1 MSFLKKLAGE
11 TAIYGLSSVVPRLLN
26 YLLIFLHSRVFLPE
40 EYGVVTEMYAY
51 LGFLLVLLTF
61 GFETGY
67 FRFSSTPN
75 ASHKIYSTALFS
87 LVTINVIF
95 FVGVALFSNSII
107 SALGYP
113 NKPEYALILAAIIA
127 LDSIAA
133 IPFARLRQLN
143 RPIVFSTIKIL
154 GVLINVFLNIFFLII
169 CPSVSFLK
177 NSFFFTP
184 NNAITYIFISNL
196 IASTFTTTIV
206 IYLSRK
212 EEFKFSFT
220 DLKHLLVYSIP
231 LLISGIGGTT
241 NETFDRIFI
250 KYLVP
255 AEDNPMYQ
263 LGIYGSNVKLAVL
276 MVLFIQMYRYAAEPF
291 FFKSASDKN
300 STSIYS
306 ITTKYFLAFTLLIF
320 LGVGLFTDVFKY
332 MVGKDFRTGLDV
344 VPILL
349 LANVFYGL
357 FFNLSIWYKLTNKTW
372 YGIYFT
378 FIGAAV
384 TIAVNLLLTKHIGF
398 YGAAWGRLMCY
409 VVMCIVCFVVG
420 RRFLKIPYDIKGILF
435 NIAMAL
441 IVFYLGY
448 NIEIENIILSFS
460 FRVILIA
467 SYILFFYLYEM
478 RFGDK
483 QFNFNFR

>member
-67 FRFSSTPN
+67 FRFSSSPN
-75 ASHKIYSTALFS
+75 ASHKVYSTALFS
-87 LVTINVIF
+87 LVAINLSFLAVVI
-95 FVGVALFSNSII
+95 LFSNSII
-107 SALGYP
+107 SSLGYP
-113 NKPEYALILAAIIA
+113 NKPEYAVILAVIIS

-154 GVLINVFLNIFFLII
+154 GVLINVFFNIFFLII
-169 CPSVSFLK
+169 CPKVDYLK
-177 NSFFFTP
+177 DSFFYFP
-184 NNAITYIFISNL
+184 NNAITYIFVANL
-196 IASTFTTTIV
+196 IASIFTTTIV

-212 EEFKFSFT
+212 EEFKFSFS
-220 DLKHLLVYSIP
+220 DLRHLLIYSIP

-291 FFKSASDKN
+291 FFKSAADKN
-300 STSIYS
+300 SNTIYS

-320 LGVGLFTDVFKY
+320 LGVGLFTDIFKY

-384 TIAVNLLLTKHIGF
+384 TISVNLLLTKHIGF

-409 VVMCIVCFVVG
+409 VVMCVVCFVVG
-420 RRFLKIPYDIKGILF
+420 QRFLKIPYDIKGILF
-435 NIAMAL
+435 NIVIAL
-441 IVFYLGY
+441 LIFYIGY
-448 NIEIENIILSFS
+448 TFEIQNTLLSFM
-460 FRVILIA
+460 FRIVLIA

-483 QFNFNFR
+483 QFNFKFR

>member
-1 MSFLKKLAGE
+1 L
-11 TAIYGLSSVVPRLLN
+11 V
-26 YLLIFLHSRVFLPE
+26 E

-51 LGFLLVLLTF
+51 LGFLLVFLTF

-67 FRFSSTPN
+67 FRFSSLPN
-75 ASHKIYSTALFS
+75 ASHKVYSTALFS
-87 LVTINVIF
+87 LVAVNLTFLTAVI
-95 FVGVALFSNSII
+95 LFSNSII
-107 SALGYP
+107 SSLGYP
-113 NKPEYALILAAIIA
+113 NKPEYAVILAAIIS

-143 RPIVFSTIKIL
+143 RPIVFSTI
-154 GVLINVFLNIFFLII
+154 FFLII
-169 CPSVSFLK
+169 CPKVDYLK
-177 NSFFFTP
+177 DAFFYFP
-184 NNAITYIFISNL
+184 NNAITYIFVANL
-196 IASTFTTTIV
+196 IASIFTTVIV

-212 EEFKFSFT
+212 EQFKFSFS
-220 DLKHLLVYSIP
+220 DLKHLLIYSIP

-291 FFKSASDKN
+291 FFKSAAHKGSN
-300 STSIYS
+300 TIYS

-384 TIAVNLLLTKHIGF
+384 TITVNLLLTKHIGF
-398 YGAAWGRLMCY
+398 YGAAWGRLLCY
-409 VVMCIVCFVVG
+409 VVMCVVCFVVG
-420 RRFLKIPYDIKGILF
+420 QRFLKIPYDIKGILF
-435 NIAMAL
+435 NIVIAL
-441 IVFYLGY
+441 LIFYIGY
-448 NIEIENIILSFS
+448 TVEIQNTILSFL
-460 FRVILIA
+460 FRIVLIA

-483 QFNFNFR
+483 QFNFKYR